1 MATNRILRLD
11 ISKGSNYNGTLIDMT
26 PYFNG
31 RVGDSR
37 STVKLQL
44 TDGGTPLD
52 LSDLTVYLKGG
63 TLSIAVDTNGQAI
76 DNADVA
82 TSTNLLELYGAVT
95 VISATLGILQF
106 EFMPEIFQT
115 PGIFKGWFGVK
126 DSDSKDVST
135 MDVFFRIYEN
145 HFDMGIDTKPFR
157 TDWQAFLDSLPNDAD
172 FESFRTQLSALEDRQ
187 TAVTTS
193 VTNAENDI
201 KSAQVIKAN
210 ANNDLTGIDDVLI
223 SKAGNTTYL
232 SELLSHY
239 ADGKFTADDFT
250 DGTVSLTSLNSAIT
264 ALGTDRDTLL
274 SAYNTS
280 NITFKDAAADFAL
293 NSPTKLDST
302 FGIANI
308 PSMHS
313 GHGIIFLNGTFNFA
327 NADGMAPYTSYT
339 LGTLDSSK
347 VPLPTSGI
355 TITPRVAVDDNGNPL
370 LVYLSSSS
378 GQLSVH
384 SYATKVNPNTNIYV
398 AGVYAY

>member
-145 HFDMGIDTKPFR
+145 HFDMGVDTTPFR
-157 TDWQAFLDSLPNDAD
+157 TDWQKFLDSLPNDAG
-172 FESFRTQLSALEDRQ
+172 FQAYRTQLSAIEDRQ
-187 TAVTTS
+187 TALNTNVA
-193 VTNAENDI
+193 NAEADI
-201 KSAQVIKAN
+201 KSANVLKAN
-210 ANNDLTGIDDVLI
+210 ANNDLVDIDDVQI
-223 SKAGNTTYL
+223 SKNGNTTFL

-239 ADGKFTADDFT
+239 ANGKFTADDFISG
-250 DGTVSLTSLNSAIT
+250 DISLTSISK
-264 ALGTDRDTLL
+264 DRDTLL
-274 SAYNTS
+274 NAFNTS
-280 NITFKDAAADFAL
+280 NISFKDATSDFTL

-302 FGIANI
+302 FGVANI

-313 GHGIIFLNGTFNFA
+313 GHGIMFINAAFNFN